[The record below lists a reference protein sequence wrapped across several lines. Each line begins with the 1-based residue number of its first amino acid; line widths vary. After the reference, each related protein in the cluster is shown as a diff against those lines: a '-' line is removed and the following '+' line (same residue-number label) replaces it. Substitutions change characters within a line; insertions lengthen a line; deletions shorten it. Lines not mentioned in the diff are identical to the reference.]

1 MIMSKSRIGLVLP
14 FLVVASLG
22 IGAHAGQDPKAI
34 GTDPAVSPA
43 EIGTLVEGAARAV
56 EERYVFPDVGA
67 KIAGKLRHQQS
78 EGNYN
83 SLKTATALTAA
94 LTVDLQSFNQDK
106 HLRLIPNESL
116 PAGSGDHQSDPTLGS
131 DGETYDNHGFVKVER
146 LAGNIGYIKARMF
159 YGVAPSRAT
168 VTAAMEFVADT
179 DALIIDI
186 RDHHGGDPMTVAF
199 LISYLTAPER
209 IHLNDF
215 LDRDSQLRGS
225 SYTETQVS
233 GRRYG
238 TSKPIYILINSKT
251 FSAAEEFA
259 YDLQALKRATLVGES
274 TGGGANPGGFI
285 RLSDRF
291 SVFVPTG
298 RAQNPLTGTNWE
310 GAGVQPDLKVGS
322 EEALAFVHR
331 LLLQKM
337 DVTTKPPAA
346 RREIEQTLQSIK

>member
-1 MIMSKSRIGLVLP
+1 MGLILLLLIG
-14 FLVVASLG
+14 ASLG
-22 IGAHAGQDPKAI
+22 AGARTEQDSKPIKTDRAI
-34 GTDPAVSPA
+34 SPA
-43 EIGTLVEGAARAV
+43 EIAPLVEGAARTV

-67 KIAGKLRHQQS
+67 KIAARLRHQES

-94 LTVDLQSFNQDK
+94 LSADLQSFNKDK

-116 PAGSGDHQSDPTLGS
+116 PAGSGDHQSDRALGS

-146 LAGNIGYIKARMF
+146 LAGNVGYIRARMF
-159 YGVAPSRAT
+159 YGLAPSRAT

-225 SYTETQVS
+225 SYTEAQVP
-233 GRRYG
+233 GRRYSVG
-238 TSKPIYILINSKT
+238 KPVYVLINSKT

-259 YDLQALKRATLVGES
+259 YDLQALKRATLVGEPS
-274 TGGGANPGGFI
+274 GGGANPGGFI

-298 RAQNPLTGTNWE
+298 RAQNPVTGTNWE
-310 GAGVQPDLKVGS
+310 GVGVQPDIKVGS
-322 EEALAFVHR
+322 EEALGFVHR
-331 LLLQKM
+331 LLLQKI
-337 DVTTKPPAA
+337 DIATKPPAA
-346 RREIEQTLQSIK
+346 RGEIEQALAK